1 MEELKGDQKTNMEID
16 GKPDEI
22 YTGVDKPTKPNYDD
36 VVLVSQPTLSSK
48 STLPPDTL
56 ELR

>member
-1 MEELKGDQKTNMEID
+1 MEELKGDQKTNMDID
-16 GKPDEI
+16 GKPVET
-22 YTGVDKPTKPNYDD
+22 YTGIEKPTKPNYDD